1 MIEGAITKFDTPW
14 KVVPLGG
21 TDHIPEHD
29 VDFAFEVV
37 DALGHV
43 ICETDDEEVAEA
55 ITELPNFFYRLKAIA
70 ECKPAVLCRV
80 WEGTEVTC
88 PSCENLIRGGKEIMR
103 RIGVKI

>member
-1 MIEGAITKFDTPW
+1 MIEGAITKYDTPW
-14 KVVPLGG
+14 KVVPIDG
-21 TDHIPEHD
+21 TDP
-29 VDFAFEVV
+29 
-37 DALGHV
+37 DAAYGKFGV
-43 ICETDDEEVAEA
+43 EDAEGYTICETNEREVAEA

-103 RIGVKI
+103 RIGVEI